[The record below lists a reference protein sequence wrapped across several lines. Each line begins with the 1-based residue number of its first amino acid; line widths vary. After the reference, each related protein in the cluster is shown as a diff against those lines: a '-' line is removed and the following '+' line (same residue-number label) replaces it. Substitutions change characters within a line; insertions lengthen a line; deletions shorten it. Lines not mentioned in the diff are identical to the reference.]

1 MCLREPKLCLYA
13 EQMFDIG
20 YSGIKHVL
28 KPISPGRG
36 LFSGKSALLGGRGI
50 LLDSPIFGD
59 VCAVTMQMKVTLP
72 VGFMTNVITL
82 HYSSGKAPGRIPAD
96 WK

>member
-1 MCLREPKLCLYA
+1 MCLGEPELCLYA

-36 LFSGKSALLGGRGI
+36 FLSGKRALLGERGI
-50 LLDSPIFGD
+50 LLDPPIFGD
-59 VCAVTMQMKVTLP
+59 VCAVTMQMKVT
-72 VGFMTNVITL
+72 
-82 HYSSGKAPGRIPAD
+82 
-96 WK
+96 